1 MFELLVFFFKLFFS
15 AFFSILFCYFI
26 IENEDNSLEVMLFS
40 TLGTLLSLIPMHSKL
55 LVDSTYAS
63 ILIFAILYFSYTFF
77 DISND
82 NKKILYFFPGIAG
95 VMIGFGLIIE
105 TAFLFGFLYFA
116 KNNIYYI
123 YNSKISEE
131 NGTEVE
137 KKDI

>member
-1 MFELLVFFFKLFFS
+1 MFELLVFFFKLFFC

-40 TLGTLLSLIPMHSKL
+40 TLGTLLSLIPIHSKL

-63 ILIFAILYFSYTFF
+63 ILFFAILYFSYTFF

-95 VMIGFGLIIE
+95 VMVGFGLIIE

-116 KNNIYYI
+116 KNNIHYI

-131 NGTEVE
+131 NDIEVE